1 MESPTGHDEERPL
14 RKLPVIGGAILG
26 FISTW
31 VLLTIAILVLYGTQV
46 TGFLEWLVPAVAL
59 FALPVVLGLLLVP
72 ERTRRWGAGALLGLA
87 IGSITGAGVCAGF
100 VGINSL

>member
-1 MESPTGHDEERPL
+1 MNDNDERPL
-14 RKLPVIGGAILG
+14 RKLPIIGGAILG

-31 VLLTIAILVLYGTQV
+31 VLLTVAILVLYSTQL

-59 FALPVVLGLLLVP
+59 FGLPVIFGVLLIP

-100 VGINSL
+100 LGINSL